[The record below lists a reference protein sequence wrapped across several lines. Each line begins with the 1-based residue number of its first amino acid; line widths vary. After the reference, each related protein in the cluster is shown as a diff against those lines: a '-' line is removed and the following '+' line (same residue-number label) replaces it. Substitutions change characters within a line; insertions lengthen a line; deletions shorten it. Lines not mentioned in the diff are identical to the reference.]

1 MKRLIAY
8 GLRRAAVLL
17 DGQDWEKRY
26 NDFREFHH
34 MQMRATN
41 KYVGTA
47 ERYIVALEKAL
58 GKKAADAIRKGHPG
72 RFDTS
77 RLVDAGAWSQYLN

>member
-1 MKRLIAY
+1 MRRLIAY
-8 GLRRAAVLL
+8 GLRRAAILL

-26 NDFREFHH
+26 NDFRDFHFG
-34 MQMRATN
+34 QMKAVN
-41 KYVGTA
+41 QYVGTA

-58 GKKAADAIRKGHPG
+58 GKTAADAIRKGHPK

>member
-1 MKRLIAY
+1 MRRLIAY

-17 DGQDWEKRY
+17 DGNDWEKRY
-26 NDFREFHH
+26 NDFRSFHFA
-34 MQMRATN
+34 QVRATN

-47 ERYIVALEKAL
+47 ERYIVALERAL
-58 GKKAADAIRKGHPG
+58 GEKAAEIRKNHPG

-77 RLVDAGAWSQYLN
+77 RLVDAGAWSKTLN